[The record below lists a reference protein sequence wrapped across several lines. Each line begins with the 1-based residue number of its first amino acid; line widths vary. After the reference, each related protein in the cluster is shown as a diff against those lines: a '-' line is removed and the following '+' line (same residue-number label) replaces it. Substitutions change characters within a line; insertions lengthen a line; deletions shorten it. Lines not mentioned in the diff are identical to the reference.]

1 MVEFVKKRDGRVI
14 PFNEDRITRAIFL
27 AATNVA
33 EREGIVPDYKLSE
46 QLTQEVIKF
55 LNHKYSESVPS
66 VEDIQDSVVKV
77 LIETGHAKTSEE
89 YIIYRTERSRIRNS
103 KTRLMKAIEEITFED
118 AEDAD
123 IKRENANINGNTAMG
138 TMLQYGSTVSKE
150 FCKTHILKPEHSF
163 AHDNGDIHIHDMDF
177 LNMGTLTC
185 CQIDV
190 KKLFNGGFSTGH
202 GFLREPQDIIS
213 YGALAA
219 IAIQSNQNDQH
230 GGQSIPFFDYGLA
243 EGVYKTFKKFYIG
256 NLAKALK
263 LFKGIEN
270 NDVIKNIVYNTEKE
284 TNQKVGLKRDELYL
298 NLEKEKLIQ
307 TFDIDDE
314 LVNKMQNF
322 AFEESYRE
330 TDKKTYQSME
340 AFIHNLNTMHSRA
353 GAQVPFSSVNFGTD
367 TSEEG
372 RMVTK
377 NLLLS
382 QERGLGNGE
391 TPIFPIL
398 IFKVKEGI
406 NLNPED
412 PNYDLFKLSCRVS
425 AKRLFPNF
433 SFLDAPFNAKYYKKG
448 EPDTEATYMGC
459 RTRVL
464 SNVCG
469 SETVS
474 GRGNISFTTVNLPRL
489 GIKHGIIN
497 NEKANLDGFFEELDE
512 KINLIIEQ
520 LLERLEVQGNKKM
533 KNFPFLM
540 GQGVWKGSDDLGPE
554 DTLKEVIKQG
564 TLTIGFIGLAECLIA
579 LIGKHHGESKEAQ
592 ELGLKIVSHMRHKMD
607 EATDKYKLNF
617 SLMGTPAEGLSGRF
631 TKIDKKVYGEIK
643 GITDKEYY
651 TNSFHVPVYYNI
663 SAYDKIEIEAPYH
676 ELTNAG
682 HITYVEL
689 DGDPSDNL
697 EAFETVI
704 KAMKDL
710 GIGYGSI
717 NHPVDRD
724 PICGFSGVITSNIC
738 PVCGRNEDESD
749 IKFERIRRITGYLVG
764 TVDRFNNAKKAEVR
778 DLGIGYGSINH
789 PVDRDP
795 ICGFSGVITSNIC
808 PVCGRNEDESDIKF
822 ERIRRITGYLVG
834 TVDRFN
840 NAKKAEVRDRVKHR

>member
-579 LIGKHHGESKEAQ
+579 LIGKHHGESKEA
-592 ELGLKIVSHMRHKMD
+592 
-607 EATDKYKLNF
+607 
-617 SLMGTPAEGLSGRF
+617 
-631 TKIDKKVYGEIK
+631 
-643 GITDKEYY
+643 
-651 TNSFHVPVYYNI
+651 
-663 SAYDKIEIEAPYH
+663 
-676 ELTNAG
+676 
-682 HITYVEL
+682 
-689 DGDPSDNL
+689 
-697 EAFETVI
+697 
-704 KAMKDL
+704 
-710 GIGYGSI
+710 
-717 NHPVDRD
+717 
-724 PICGFSGVITSNIC
+724 
-738 PVCGRNEDESD
+738 
-749 IKFERIRRITGYLVG
+749 
-764 TVDRFNNAKKAEVR
+764 
-778 DLGIGYGSINH
+778 
-789 PVDRDP
+789 
-795 ICGFSGVITSNIC
+795 
-808 PVCGRNEDESDIKF
+808 
-822 ERIRRITGYLVG
+822 
-834 TVDRFN
+834 
-840 NAKKAEVRDRVKHR
+840 